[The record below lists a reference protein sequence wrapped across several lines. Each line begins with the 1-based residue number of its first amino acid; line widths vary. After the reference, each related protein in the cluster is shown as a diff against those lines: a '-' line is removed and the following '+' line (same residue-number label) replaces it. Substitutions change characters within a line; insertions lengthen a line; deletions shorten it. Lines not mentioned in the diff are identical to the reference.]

1 MNKLYCNESF
11 LLDTAILLVLLMT
24 ICSFSL
30 SAYNLSKSLFNL
42 FKRPE
47 SDSDNESNL
56 LVKFSL
62 SVNKIVFCLS
72 TSVSLS
78 F

>member
-1 MNKLYCNESF
+1 MAIDSVLLNLFSFGNKLYCNESF

-42 FKRPE
+42 SK
-47 SDSDNESNL
+47 DLNQIQTMNL
-56 LVKFSL
+56 IYLLNFL
-62 SVNKIVFCLS
+62 
-72 TSVSLS
+72 
-78 F
+78 